1 MDLKMMLDKQLRGRH
16 AATTAAN
23 STTSAS
29 TLPSETDAEAAAIV
43 AQRHDSVDALGSRP
57 VTHSGA

>member
-1 MDLKMMLDKQLRGRH
+1 MSGDGAVD
-16 AATTAAN
+16 AAATAAN
-23 STTSAS
+23 STFPSS
-29 TLPSETDAEAAAIV
+29 LPCETDAEAAAIV